1 MKVIK
6 ILTENLHLK
15 IIALILG
22 IFIWINAATDEIS
35 LYRLNF
41 EVKYITQDLGDTL
54 VILSELPQK
63 ISVTVKTTGKS
74 YLKSR
79 FSRKVI
85 YKRVENFSHGTNL
98 IAFTQEDIPLSLR
111 ENEIIKSR
119 IYLESKLKIPLE
131 TFAYPYGLYS
141 KEVIYMIKKAGYRAA
156 FSVVSG
162 MNTSET
168 PRYALHRTLI
178 FNSTGVEGLK
188 KILRKKPIKVKE
200 IYPVDS
206 DVLEDRTPELR
217 AFLVEDSN
225 LNTATIKFKLN
236 NKELKDVR
244 YDTLTKKI
252 SCYHRKPLSNGAYVA
267 TINAK
272 GMLGE
277 EYEYSW
283 LFVIGKPSN
292 TGLYE

>member
-54 VILSELPQK
+54 VILTELPQK

-111 ENEIIKSR
+111 ENEIINIKPEKIVIEVDKIENR
-119 IYLESKLKIPLE
+119 KIPVIPGDIQTTSELIE
-131 TFAYPYGLYS
+131 VTGWQVYPDSVNVKGPATL
-141 KEVIYMIKKAGYRAA
+141 IKKLQKLYTEPVKVKSLNDTVIVASLTELPEKFFKVDTAHKK
-156 FSVVSG
+156 V
-162 MNTSET
+162 
-168 PRYALHRTLI
+168 TLKLTLDSLSYFTFDLKTKYKDKTVKI
-178 FNSTGVEGLK
+178 TVLK
-188 KILRKKPIKVKE
+188 KKDLELSPRDFKVLYEPLDSSPELKFIKVKVVSDKKVRVKSVEPE
-200 IYPVDS
+200 IIAIP
-206 DVLEDRTPELR
+206 
-217 AFLVEDSN
+217 
-225 LNTATIKFKLN
+225 
-236 NKELKDVR
+236 
-244 YDTLTKKI
+244 
-252 SCYHRKPLSNGAYVA
+252 
-267 TINAK
+267 
-272 GMLGE
+272 
-277 EYEYSW
+277 
-283 LFVIGKPSN
+283 
-292 TGLYE
+292 